1 MPNST
6 YNHNMLTTLRISV
19 KESLQMH
26 FEAAVIEIFMLLTQ
40 AGDSLTNSLSVV
52 KLQSIGTANMD
63 GLL

>member
-1 MPNST
+1 
-6 YNHNMLTTLRISV
+6 
-19 KESLQMH
+19 MH